1 MERYPYSCGV
11 LVFMFDEKMGN
22 CFVKKTTRQYPMRIV
37 IALVSYIIVAISLS
51 SRPRFSSLRFVSHLC
66 VSSIISSIVSSLIS
80 FSISPPAPP
89 DATVCYIAINRIFDA
104 ICPIANII
112 LAIIAAII
120 ASMLTHNIAIITAA
134 IIIADALPA
143 IAYGAAAAQQ
153 AMAFENALNARLDTI
168 IATL

>member
-1 MERYPYSCGV
+1 MRLVHHLVHRLVPHLV
-11 LVFMFDEKMGN
+11 LDIA
-22 CFVKKTTRQYPMRIV
+22 TR
-37 IALVSYIIVAISLS
+37 
-51 SRPRFSSLRFVSHLC
+51 
-66 VSSIISSIVSSLIS
+66 
-80 FSISPPAPP
+80 PP